1 MKLIDRLDVELRA
14 NYSELLQEATDA
26 LKNKSAALTT
36 LLITLELHD
45 MPTDAVMLNKRLI
58 QIEQDYMEL
67 AERYDAACT

>member
-36 LLITLELHD
+36 LLITLELHG
-45 MPTDAVMLNKRLI
+45 MPTDAVRLNKRLI

-67 AERYDAACT
+67 AERYDATCT